1 MYDAPIDPIG
11 DVERAVR
18 AERGEVVRGDRL
30 GLAGA
35 LEHEELGE
43 DRDGLEE
50 DRERPEDLGDREAV
64 VEEQREDRARA
75 QEVLDAE
82 RVYRRVVCW
91 PKGQDVWDTRYKSMG
106 EKERGVS
113 EMGKGGGELE
123 EAYLYLYFMR

>member
-75 QEVLDAE
+75 
-82 RVYRRVVCW
+82 
-91 PKGQDVWDTRYKSMG
+91 
-106 EKERGVS
+106 
-113 EMGKGGGELE
+113 
-123 EAYLYLYFMR
+123 

>member
-1 MYDAPIDPIG
+1 MSSVKYLSAGVVNTMYVTQGHRRHHPNARRAPQARSRSNTTRGRQAAHGRYDAPIDPIG

-64 VEEQREDRARA
+64 VEEQREDCARA
-75 QEVLDAE
+75 
-82 RVYRRVVCW
+82 
-91 PKGQDVWDTRYKSMG
+91 
-106 EKERGVS
+106 
-113 EMGKGGGELE
+113 
-123 EAYLYLYFMR
+123 